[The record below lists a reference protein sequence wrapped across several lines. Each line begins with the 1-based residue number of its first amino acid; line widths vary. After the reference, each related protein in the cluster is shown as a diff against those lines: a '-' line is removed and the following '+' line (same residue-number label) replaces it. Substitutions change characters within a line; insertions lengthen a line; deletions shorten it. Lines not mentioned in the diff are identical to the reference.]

1 MAGTGCWRAA
11 WAHYTAA
18 GWVRHARRYGTIAR
32 MVQHGEVA
40 RCTHNQAKETN
51 MLIVSVLK
59 YLFVAAITVEIGL
72 IVRALVALAREKA
85 HAASPGSAAAAG
97 E

>member
-1 MAGTGCWRAA
+1 
-11 WAHYTAA
+11 
-18 GWVRHARRYGTIAR
+18 
-32 MVQHGEVA
+32 
-40 RCTHNQAKETN
+40 

-72 IVRALVALAREKA
+72 IIRALVALAREKA
-85 HAASPGSAAAAG
+85 RAASPDSAAAAG